1 MKRSISRGKCS
12 FFVLSIVEK
21 RGEILPFQ
29 KKTLH
34 LCDLPSWYMADNY
47 LEKKMEE
54 FRASSCNGG
63 RSHKNRTSL
72 DRLLSK
78 NRSYRGY
85 DNNYVVRPDQLR
97 KIIAVNTKIPSA
109 RNSQLLRFRPVTHEE
124 AGKVLPFIRLGGAL
138 RDMKLPFEG
147 TEPRAFI
154 VVCSATP
161 TPDHY
166 VYIDLGISAQ
176 SMLLQAVEIG
186 LGGICIG
193 AFDKQAVKEALG
205 LPYEPL
211 LVVAIGKPNEKI
223 ELVEIHEEENHN
235 YWRDEKGTHYVPKV
249 ALEELIIKE

>member
-1 MKRSISRGKCS
+1 MGS
-12 FFVLSIVEK
+12 VEK
-21 RGEILPFQ
+21 LGVKYCYLE
-29 KKTLH
+29 KKLYI
-34 LCDLPSWYMADNY
+34 CVIYSWYMADNY

-54 FRASSCNGG
+54 FRASGCGG
-63 RSHKNRTSL
+63 SRSHKNHSSL
-72 DRLLSK
+72 DKLLTR

-85 DNNYVVRPDQLR
+85 DNTYVVRPDQLR
-97 KIIAVNTKIPSA
+97 RIIAVNTKIPSA
-109 RNSQLLRFRPVTHEE
+109 RNSQLLRFRPVTHQE
-124 AGKVLPFIRLGGAL
+124 AERVLPHIRLGGAL

-154 VVCSATP
+154 VICTTTP

-193 AFDKQAVKEALG
+193 AFDKQAVKEALA

-211 LVVAIGKPNEKI
+211 LVVAVGKPDEKI
-223 ELVEIHEEENHN
+223 ELVEIHQEENHN
-235 YWRDEKGTHYVPKV
+235 YWRDEKGVHYVPKV
-249 ALEELIIKE
+249 ALDELIIKAKEENQTK